1 MTKILLWLQTTPG
14 ARRAIAASLVAVAA
28 GLKYLGIDIEAVV
41 GVPVAW
47 LEAGAKAFDVVA
59 FLTLI
64 WSIVAARR
72 KSAA

>member
-1 MTKILLWLQTTPG
+1 
-14 ARRAIAASLVAVAA
+14 VAVAA